1 MFTRGLAIEGKRDG
15 IRANVLTPS
24 IIEGTATYDKVMSDE
39 FSGKLFGKAI
49 KMAQLGVVEADD
61 LAALIVFL
69 AGPQAAKLTVRLSAS
84 TAAFRSPD
92 QDQPSE
98 RRAVKRLEGR
108 RAIITGAG
116 SGIGRASA
124 LRFASEGAHVLV
136 VGRTRES
143 LAETV
148 DLVRAAGGIAEYFV
162 ADATRESDVAAAVAF
177 CLEKF
182 AGLEICFANAG
193 NTDSM
198 VPLFEQTVE
207 SWETQ
212 YRDNV
217 ISAFLAVKHAGRH
230 MVPRGVG
237 SIILN
242 SSTGSL
248 RANGGTLAYSVA
260 KAGVNSLTMG
270 AAASFAGTGVRVNAV
285 LRA

>member
-1 MFTRGLAIEGKRDG
+1 M
-15 IRANVLTPS
+15 
-24 IIEGTATYDKVMSDE
+24 
-39 FSGKLFGKAI
+39 
-49 KMAQLGVVEADD
+49 
-61 LAALIVFL
+61 
-69 AGPQAAKLTVRLSAS
+69 
-84 TAAFRSPD
+84 
-92 QDQPSE
+92 
-98 RRAVKRLEGR
+98 KRLEGR

-162 ADATRESDVAAAVAF
+162 ADATRECDVAAAVAF

-285 LRA
+285 LPGLTETKLTQATFDYARAKGSESKLGALTLLKRPGKVEDIAAVAAFLASDDAAYVDGQLIAADGGISSTHPFGRFVL

>member
-1 MFTRGLAIEGKRDG
+1 M
-15 IRANVLTPS
+15 
-24 IIEGTATYDKVMSDE
+24 
-39 FSGKLFGKAI
+39 
-49 KMAQLGVVEADD
+49 
-61 LAALIVFL
+61 
-69 AGPQAAKLTVRLSAS
+69 
-84 TAAFRSPD
+84 
-92 QDQPSE
+92 
-98 RRAVKRLEGR
+98 KRLEGR

-285 LRA
+285 LPGLTETKLTQATFDYARAKGSESKLGALTLLKRPGKVEDIAAVAAFLASDDAAYVDGQLIAADGGISSTHPFGRFVL